1 MLEKSGLGTSQPC
14 VLRRIDEVG
23 RLVNRQVPFGAR
35 YNHRRRGES
44 RAHSRAGAPCPLDR
58 QLCGGHMKTAA
69 LGDEPTEPSCSPCAA
84 TKAIAALSF
93 AHNHCAS
100 GCLPSKYYPQRVLI
114 DDDRCAHAACQNFA
128 WRRSPDTE
136 HAAPLLERRKRIT
149 TAQNSIRLNR
159 TTAIKRERQFS
170 INKQQIA
177 KNKTKDSG
185 VNVRRKLGAHHMK
198 KLQVDHLV
206 GRARVCPARATRNM
220 DIVAQAPPAQ
230 KRVLSQPAPHS
241 GLVKGP
247 AAI

>member
-1 MLEKSGLGTSQPC
+1 MWPTHEDGNLMRGTYFPHLIIQSPY
-14 VLRRIDEVG
+14 VTYRHIS
-23 RLVNRQVPFGAR
+23 
-35 YNHRRRGES
+35 YRGPLLCTKTTVQ
-44 RAHSRAGAPCPLDR
+44 RAACRENAAGAS
-58 QLCGGHMKTAA
+58 TV
-69 LGDEPTEPSCSPCAA
+69 
-84 TKAIAALSF
+84 AIDS
-93 AHNHCAS
+93 
-100 GCLPSKYYPQRVLI
+100 
-114 DDDRCAHAACQNFA
+114 DRCAHAICRDFA

-206 GRARVCPARATRNM
+206 GRARVCPTRATRNIGNT
-220 DIVAQAPPAQ
+220 DTRAPVSPEG
-230 KRVLSQPAPHS
+230 VLSSSAPHS
-241 GLVKGP
+241 DRVRAGCNM
-247 AAI
+247 I

>member
-1 MLEKSGLGTSQPC
+1 
-14 VLRRIDEVG
+14 
-23 RLVNRQVPFGAR
+23 
-35 YNHRRRGES
+35 
-44 RAHSRAGAPCPLDR
+44 
-58 QLCGGHMKTAA
+58 MKTAA

-159 TTAIKRERQFS
+159 TTSIKRERQFS

-206 GRARVCPARATRNM
+206 GRARVCPTRATRNIGNT
-220 DIVAQAPPAQ
+220 DTQSLAAPVG
-230 KRVLSQPAPHS
+230 VLSSSAPHS
-241 GLVKGP
+241 RPGQEAGCIMIEQKRRDSNHGGM
-247 AAI
+247 